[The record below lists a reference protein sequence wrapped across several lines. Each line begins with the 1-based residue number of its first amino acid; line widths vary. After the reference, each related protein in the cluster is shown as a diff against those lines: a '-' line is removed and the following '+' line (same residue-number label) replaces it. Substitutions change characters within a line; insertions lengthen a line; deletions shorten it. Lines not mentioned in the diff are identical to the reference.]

1 MVRSVQSCMGQTMM
15 KNAEYLGS
23 KLPLSPDLSLQP
35 YFQIRLYTKY
45 LLQVNPLPV
54 EKKKYMKIVTKK
66 KTV

>member
-1 MVRSVQSCMGQTMM
+1 M
-15 KNAEYLGS
+15 KNAEHLSS
-23 KLPLSPDLSLQP
+23 KLPLSPDLLLQS
-35 YFQIRLYTKY
+35 YFQIRLYNKY